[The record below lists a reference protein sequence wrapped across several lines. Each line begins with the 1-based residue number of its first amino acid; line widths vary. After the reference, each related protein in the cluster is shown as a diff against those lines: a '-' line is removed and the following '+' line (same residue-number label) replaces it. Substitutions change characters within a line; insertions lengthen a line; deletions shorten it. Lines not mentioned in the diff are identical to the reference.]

1 MRPAGKTFVNGLA
14 RVYADDY
21 DEEAF
26 NGYLSRRDFSTIMES
41 INDALFNY
49 FPCPMCLFCGYL
61 LCIPTL
67 GLSLLMPNVCIR
79 DADAE
84 VRRQIEKANKK
95 KLNDRGMELALRK
108 KCGTSWLEFRKLRDP
123 DPNRLS
129 RQSDN
134 TPLNADV

>member
-1 MRPAGKTFVNGLA
+1 
-14 RVYADDY
+14 
-21 DEEAF
+21 
-26 NGYLSRRDFSTIMES
+26 MES

-49 FPCPMCLFCGYL
+49 FPCPMCLFCGYFL
-61 LCIPTL
+61 AIPTL

-79 DADAE
+79 DAEAE

-123 DPNRLS
+123 DPNRVS
-129 RQSDN
+129 RETDSR
-134 TPLNADV
+134 TPLNEP